1 MRERVF
7 VGTVFK
13 GRPLLGSRVVFAFVA
28 ADLQVGS

>member
-1 MRERVF
+1 MRERVLR
-7 VGTVFK
+7 TVFK